1 MTAYDSSVEVFR
13 LNAERDQGQIMSL
26 GKNIRRMRQDK
37 GWSQVQLS
45 DKTGIRV
52 GHISKLEQDEGDPKL
67 STLHK
72 LMEALECSPD
82 SLLLDISKMNQ
93 SAILKQTLER
103 AMNLP
108 DVNRAAIIEVVD
120 GYCRACGMEQNFA
133 PGNKS
138 WAAIYFKAP
147 ERMPL
152 PAADEPQE

>member
-1 MTAYDSSVEVFR
+1 
-13 LNAERDQGQIMSL
+13 MSL

-37 GWSQVQLS
+37 GWGQAQLS
-45 DKTGIRV
+45 ERTGIRI

-82 SLLLDISKMNQ
+82 SLMMDISKMNQ
-93 SAILKQTLER
+93 PAILKQTLER

-108 DVNRAAIIEVVD
+108 EVNRAAIIEVVD

-133 PGNKS
+133 PGNRS
-138 WAAIYFKAP
+138 WAAIYLKPP
-147 ERMPL
+147 ERLPL
-152 PAADEPQE
+152 PETEKGEG

>member
-1 MTAYDSSVEVFR
+1 
-13 LNAERDQGQIMSL
+13 MSL

-45 DKTGIRV
+45 EQTGIRV

-72 LMEALECSPD
+72 LIDALECSAD
-82 SLLLDISKMNQ
+82 SLLLDVSKMNRN
-93 SAILKQTLER
+93 AILKQTLER
-103 AMNLP
+103 ALNLP
-108 DVNRAAIIEVVD
+108 EANKAAIIEVVD

-138 WAAIYFKAP
+138 WLAIYMKAP
-147 ERMPL
+147 ERIPL
-152 PAADEPQE
+152 PDDDQGQRAGQG